1 MLQHVFTVGSIVAA
15 VTVVLLAR
23 RFRGQLF
30 ARFATV
36 ILGIH
41 TLSSVALFEHVGEWW
56 PVFAYMQA
64 ATYTHFGTLVW
75 ARLRPLP
82 WRLLVSIPAHAFT
95 ASIFFAVPWAIAAA
109 IGYEPK
115 GLAVPFVIG
124 AFGLLE
130 AFLPRQRDVHVDL
143 TEQRPAVDGIARARP
158 AAKSTARPLKIVQIT
173 DPHLGP
179 FMSASR
185 LARIC
190 ERAIAREPD
199 LVLLTGDFITMESQ
213 RSADPIAEAFAPL
226 KKLEGR
232 VFACLGNHDYEAL
245 ELVKEG
251 LARAG
256 VKLLVDEEATVETDA
271 GAVQIVGMDFVWRNR
286 KEHSA
291 SVFARIPRRADH
303 LRVVLL
309 HDPSA
314 FAALPEDEGDLVLS
328 GHTHGGQLGLV
339 SFGLPITFLSVFTK
353 IPDYGLW
360 ARGRDRLY
368 VHRGTGHYGFPLR
381 VGVPRE
387 ESLLLVH
394 RG

>member
-1 MLQHVFTVGSIVAA
+1 MLEHLFTIGSVIAA
-15 VTVVLLAR
+15 TTVVLLAR
-23 RFRGQLF
+23 TYRGILF
-30 ARFATV
+30 SRFATA
-36 ILGIH
+36 ILTVH
-41 TLSSVALFEHVGEWW
+41 TLSSVALFDHVGRWW
-56 PVFAYMQA
+56 PLFVYLQL
-64 ATYTHFGTLVW
+64 ATYVHFGTLVW

-82 WRLLVSIPAHAFT
+82 WRLLVSIPAHAFS

-109 IGYEPK
+109 IGFEPK
-115 GLAVPFVIG
+115 GLIVPFVL
-124 AFGLLE
+124 GLLGLVE

-143 TEQRPAVDGIARARP
+143 SEQRPATSSMIRARTSKG
-158 AAKSTARPLKIVQIT
+158 ASERPLRIVQIT

-190 ERAIAREPD
+190 ERAVERDPD

-213 RSADPIAEAFAPL
+213 RSADPLAEAFAPL
-226 KKLEGR
+226 AKLDGR

-245 ELVKEG
+245 AVVKEG
-251 LARAG
+251 LSRANIR
-256 VKLLVDEEATVETDA
+256 LLVDEEATVQTEA
-271 GAVQIVGMDFVWRNR
+271 GAVQVVGVDFVWRER
-286 KEHSA
+286 RAHLA
-291 SVFARIPRRADH
+291 SLFARIPRRDDH
-303 LRVVLL
+303 VRVVLL
-309 HDPSA
+309 HDPGA
-314 FAALPEDEGDLVLS
+314 FAALPQDEGDLVLS

-339 SFGLPITFLSVFTK
+339 TFGLPITVLSLFTQ
-353 IPDYGLW
+353 IPDHGLW

-387 ESLLLVH
+387 ESLLHVH

>member
-1 MLQHVFTVGSIVAA
+1 MSLVFTVVSIACA
-15 VTVVLLAR
+15 ITIVLLAR
-23 RFRGQLF
+23 RFRGAFF

-36 ILGIH
+36 ILTIH
-41 TLSSVALFEHVGEWW
+41 TLSSIALFDHVGPWW
-56 PVFAYMQA
+56 PLFAYLQLTTYVHF
-64 ATYTHFGTLVW
+64 ATLIW
-75 ARLRPLP
+75 ARMRPLP
-82 WRLLVSIPAHAFT
+82 WRLLVSVPAHAFT
-95 ASIFFAVPWAIAAA
+95 ASIFFAVPWAIAATA
-109 IGYEPK
+109 GFEPK
-115 GLAVPFVIG
+115 GLALPFVIG

-143 TEQRPAVDGIARARP
+143 TEQRPAIDGLSRARP

-190 ERAIAREPD
+190 ERAVAREPD
-199 LVLLTGDFITMESQ
+199 FIVITGDIVTMESQ
-213 RSADPIAEAFAPL
+213 RSSDPIAEAFAPL
-226 KKLEGR
+226 KQMEGR

-245 ELVKEG
+245 DVVKEG

-256 VKLLVDEEATVETDA
+256 VRLLVDEEATIETEA
-271 GAVQIVGMDFVWRNR
+271 GAVQVVGMDFVWRDR
-286 KEHSA
+286 KAHLS
-291 SVFARIPRRADH
+291 SVVERIPRREDH

-314 FAALPEDEGDLVLS
+314 FAALPENEGDLVLS

-339 SFGLPITFLSVFTK
+339 SFGLPVTFLSVFTK
-353 IPDYGLW
+353 IPDHGLW
-360 ARGRDRLY
+360 GRGRDRLY